1 MRTTEELLQ
10 AWADSNPDCTV
21 HDLTTGQVITTMGIL
36 QNGDIEDLLPSELGE
51 DWPPQSEEEI
61 EERRKQAEWQDYLDS
76 IPDARERN
84 RGLN

>member
-51 DWPPQSEEEI
+51 D
-61 EERRKQAEWQDYLDS
+61 
-76 IPDARERN
+76 
-84 RGLN
+84 

>member
-61 EERRKQAEWQDYLDS
+61 EERRKQAEFQDYLDS

-84 RGLN
+84 GRLQ

>member
-51 DWPPQSEEEI
+51 DWPPESEEEI
-61 EERRKQAEWQDYLDS
+61 EERRKQAEFQDYLDS

-84 RGLN
+84 GRLQ

>member
-1 MRTTEELLQ
+1 MIDKLLQ

-84 RGLN
+84 RGLT